1 MKVITNY
8 PVYIDD
14 VRESDADLY
23 MSEYPETMSSFD
35 STKEAQVKAFQNW
48 LDVKY
53 PTWFQGGKL
62 NRDVS
67 KGYGIYNAETK
78 SADEKYGKEFDTAV
92 MGFIPTLGQV
102 AGAVQGATTGF
113 NPFTL
118 QPKPTSTTTTN
129 VIVEDNKRKEEEEK
143 KRKKTTNIIIFSSI
157 GAVALGLIIY
167 LATKKK

>member
-1 MKVITNY
+1 MKVITSY
-8 PVYIDD
+8 PVYVDN

-92 MGFIPTLGQV
+92 MGVIPTLVQV
-102 AGAVQGATTGF
+102 GGSAQGATTGF

-118 QPKPTSTTTTN
+118 QPKPSTI
-129 VIVEDNKRKEEEEK
+129 VVEDNKRKEEEDK
-143 KRKKTTNIIIFSSI
+143 KSKRTRNIIIASSV
-157 GAVALGLIIY
+157 GVVVLGLVIY
-167 LATKKK
+167 LVTRKK